1 MPWREEETPSR
12 ARKASDKRNARR
24 TKKQQSAWQDKATGE
39 KVTST
44 RAESQCRPGSGAM
57 LL

>member
-44 RAESQCRPGSGAM
+44 RAES
-57 LL
+57 